1 MEATSTETAT
11 TNGAGDPAAVE
22 PATEKPKTTRRS
34 RGGKPKTKPA
44 ASDPTFAASYTGT
57 IPDDLGKALND
68 LSGALKMPVWL
79 LINGGLRSMLDV
91 NAMMAFLG
99 QRARLEEDG
108 HIALVIDSP
117 GGLAESAYK
126 IARLLQR
133 NDGFTAVVP
142 RYAKSAAT
150 LLMLGAQDVVMGADA
165 EIGPL
170 DAQLYDEER
179 ERRTSA
185 LDTVMSLSTLQ
196 TAALEHLDEAM
207 LVMRMGMRSK
217 RSDVLLPHAIQL
229 VSNTMIPLLE
239 KIDTVDLARQSRQLK
254 IAEEYAKRLMTPTR
268 GNRTA
273 KDVAEALVN
282 DYPDHSFVIDRSEA
296 CAKEL
301 VCPVDHDE
309 VTAEAL
315 GRVEL
320 ALWTNDC
327 EVLGRLEVQS

>member
-1 MEATSTETAT
+1 MS
-11 TNGAGDPAAVE
+11 
-22 PATEKPKTTRRS
+22 
-34 RGGKPKTKPA
+34 
-44 ASDPTFAASYTGT
+44 
-57 IPDDLGKALND
+57 DDLGKALND
-68 LSGALKMPVWL
+68 LSAALNMPVWL
-79 LINGGLRSMLDV
+79 LINGDPRSMLDL
-91 NAMMAFLG
+91 NAMMAFLTE
-99 QRARLEEDG
+99 RARLEEDG

-196 TAALEHLDEAM
+196 SAALEHLDEAM
-207 LVMRMGMRSK
+207 LVMKMRMRSK

-229 VSNTMIPLLE
+229 VSNTMVPLLE
-239 KIDTVDLARQSRQLK
+239 KIDTVDLARQSRQLQ
-254 IAEEYAKRLMTPTR
+254 IAEEYAKRLMTPIR
-268 GNRTA
+268 GGRTA

-309 VTAEAL
+309 VTAEVL
-315 GRVEL
+315 SRVEI
-320 ALWTNDC
+320 ALWKNDC
-327 EVLGRLEVQS
+327 EILGRLEAEA